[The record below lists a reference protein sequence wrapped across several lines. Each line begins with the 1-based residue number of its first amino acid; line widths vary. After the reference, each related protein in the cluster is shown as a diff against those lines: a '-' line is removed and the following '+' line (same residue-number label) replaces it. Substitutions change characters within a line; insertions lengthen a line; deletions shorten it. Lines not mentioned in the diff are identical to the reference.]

1 MYFPCI
7 RNVFA
12 CIRNVFPVHTQC
24 ICAHTQCISRAYA
37 MYFAVHT
44 QCIFRARALYFRA
57 YAMYF
62 AVHTQCIFRA
72 RALCFRARALYFCVY
87 STWPTLHTRAY
98 ATCLHCACT
107 ARVCNAGGP
116 TKATSLNCRR
126 LVSDR
131 AIFLSL
137 DSQCLFPWFDEA
149 IRCSRSITSREV
161 FWDFRLKDLVWEWFG
176 LLLWTSHLPKYQ
188 IQPWSHVKWPG
199 WWLGTAI
206 PIFPWGL
213 NCQQLY
219 PPPLGPPDRLS
230 SRLNIFRL

>member
-1 MYFPCI
+1 MGWLHWGPL
-7 RNVFA
+7 N
-12 CIRNVFPVHTQC
+12 T
-24 ICAHTQCISRAYA
+24 YA
-37 MYFAVHT
+37 GKL
-44 QCIFRARALYFRA
+44 QL
-57 YAMYF
+57 
-62 AVHTQCIFRA
+62 Q
-72 RALCFRARALYFCVY
+72 
-87 STWPTLHTRAY
+87 W
-98 ATCLHCACT
+98 
-107 ARVCNAGGP
+107 
-116 TKATSLNCRR
+116 
-126 LVSDR
+126 
-131 AIFLSL
+131 
-137 DSQCLFPWFDEA
+137 

-230 SRLNIFRL
+230 SRLNIFRLWAPTKYSNIPLDAPLREDPESDEKATNFQHIKYEIH